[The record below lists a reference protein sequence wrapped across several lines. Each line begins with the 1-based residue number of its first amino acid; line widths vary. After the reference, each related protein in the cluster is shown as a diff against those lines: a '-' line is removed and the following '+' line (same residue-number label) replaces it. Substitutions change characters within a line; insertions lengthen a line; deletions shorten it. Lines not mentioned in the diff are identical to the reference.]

1 MAKMSKTWWG
11 EKFIEALGQFLDQG
25 RLRRGRSYR
34 SDYRI
39 LSFDIT
45 ENVINALVR
54 GNINHYFGVYKE
66 PKYKVS
72 IKISPISK
80 TKWTKIIGLLSSN
93 AAWISKLLMNE
104 MPDTIE
110 DAFSGLNLH
119 FLPAKAKDF
128 NTDCSCPDWSNPCK
142 HIAGVYYRVASMLD
156 SDPFLLF
163 QLRGL
168 SKEKLQKE
176 LSKTA
181 LGQALL
187 SGLTSPD
194 ALEVKDQK
202 KYYTLPLKEPITAP
216 VSLKEFWAG
225 KMRVPKSDNLKERGQ
240 KVPGIL
246 IKKQGDYPA
255 FWNRDNSFI
264 TAMENIYEQ
273 VKKKNKERL

>member
-1 MAKMSKTWWG
+1 MAKISKTWWG
-11 EKFIEALGQFLDQG
+11 KKFIEALEQFLDQG
-25 RLRRGRSYR
+25 RLRRGRSYM

-45 ENVINALVR
+45 DNIINALVR

-66 PKYKVS
+66 PRYKVS
-72 IKISPISK
+72 IKISPIAK

-93 AAWISKLLMNE
+93 AACISKLLMNE

-110 DAFSGLNLH
+110 DVFSGLHLH
-119 FLPAKAKDF
+119 FLPAKEKDF
-128 NTDCSCPDWSNPCK
+128 DTDCSCPDWSNPCK

-156 SDPFLLF
+156 TDPFLLF

-187 SGLTSPD
+187 SGLTSSD
-194 ALEVKDQK
+194 IIEVTDQK
-202 KYYTLPLKEPITAP
+202 NYYTKPLKEPIISSI
-216 VSLKEFWAG
+216 SLKEFWAG
-225 KMRVPKSDNLKERGQ
+225 KMRIPKPNNLKEREQ

-246 IKKQGDYPA
+246 IKKHGDYPA

-264 TAMENIYEQ
+264 LSMENIYEQ